1 MPELKY
7 IIEDV
12 EPFLAASSVPSLRV
26 RLHLTNPTPA
36 TEVRSVSLRCQAHID
51 AARRR
56 YSADERRALF
66 HLFGTPAQWASTV
79 RSLFFGQATQSLSGF
94 RNTSAAA
101 LSIPCPLDLNFAA
114 ATYLTAL
121 REGDI
126 PLTFLFSGNVFY
138 GEIGAVQS
146 SPISWSNESKYR
158 LPLAAWTNAIPE
170 SAHGQP
176 HQLVADVL
184 RRARS
189 RAEAK

>member
-12 EPFLAASSVPSLRV
+12 EPFLSVESIPSLRV
-26 RLHLTNPTPA
+26 SLRLTNSTPA
-36 TEVRSVSLRCQAHID
+36 TEVRSVSLRCQVHID

-56 YSADERRALF
+56 YNEDERRALF
-66 HLFGTPAQWASTV
+66 NLFGTASQWPSTV
-79 RSLFFGQATQSLSGF
+79 RSLFFGQVTESLPGF
-94 RNTSAAA
+94 RDVSRGTLA
-101 LSIPCPLDLNFAA
+101 LPCPLDLNFAA

-126 PLTFLFSGNVFY
+126 PLAFLFSGTVFY

-189 RAEAK
+189 HVEAK